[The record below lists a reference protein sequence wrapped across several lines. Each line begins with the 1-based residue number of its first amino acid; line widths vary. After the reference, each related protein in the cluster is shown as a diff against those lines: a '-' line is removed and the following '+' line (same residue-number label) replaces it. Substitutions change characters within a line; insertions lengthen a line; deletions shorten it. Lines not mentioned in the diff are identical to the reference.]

1 MRTIIISL
9 FLMLFAVSCNHVSR
23 SHSSHSSI
31 VILYDNDVHCAIEGY
46 AKMAGLRDS
55 IADTAYVAMVSSGD
69 YLQGSTVGAI
79 STGGFIAD
87 IMRCMHYDAVSLG
100 NHEFDYGMPRQLE
113 LLQSLNTPVVCANL
127 TDMQGKCVYSPYT
140 ICSLGNRKVAF
151 VGVVTEE
158 SEGNTPYS
166 FVSGG
171 HQVYT
176 LNGDKMVQLVQQ

>member
-1 MRTIIISL
+1 
-9 FLMLFAVSCNHVSR
+9 MLFAVSCNHVSR

-87 IMRCMHYDAVSLG
+87 IMVQSKINDARRRIAEAAGRVESIV
-100 NHEFDYGMPRQLE
+100 RE
-113 LLQSLNTPVVCANL
+113 LKRS
-127 TDMQGKCVYSPYT
+127 
-140 ICSLGNRKVAF
+140 I
-151 VGVVTEE
+151 
-158 SEGNTPYS
+158 
-166 FVSGG
+166 
-171 HQVYT
+171 
-176 LNGDKMVQLVQQ
+176 